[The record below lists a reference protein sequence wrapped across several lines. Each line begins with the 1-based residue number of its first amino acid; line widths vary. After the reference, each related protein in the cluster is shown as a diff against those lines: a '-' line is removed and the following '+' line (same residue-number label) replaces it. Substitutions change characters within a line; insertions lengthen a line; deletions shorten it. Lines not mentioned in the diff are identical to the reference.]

1 MKRSLLMV
9 ALLAVALSACTKKE
23 ETIALPAPATP
34 PSLPAAAP
42 SAPAETSQPAEA
54 PAPAPAPEA
63 AAPAET
69 KPAN

>member
-23 ETIALPAPATP
+23 ETITLPAPATP

-63 AAPAET
+63 AAPAEV

>member
-23 ETIALPAPATP
+23 ETITLPAPATP

-42 SAPAETSQPAEA
+42 SAPAETSQPAET
-54 PAPAPAPEA
+54 PAPAPEA
-63 AAPAET
+63 AAPAEA